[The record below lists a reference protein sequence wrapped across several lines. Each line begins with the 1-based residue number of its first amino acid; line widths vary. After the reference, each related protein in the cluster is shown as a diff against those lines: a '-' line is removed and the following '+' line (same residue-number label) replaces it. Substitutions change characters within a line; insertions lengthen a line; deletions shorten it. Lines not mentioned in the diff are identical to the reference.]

1 MYKQSQSEEKYLHLF
16 KSIVLKKD
24 ISCFSYKES
33 LVVEKEYEGFL
44 LGFANST
51 YVKSC

>member
-16 KSIVLKKD
+16 KSVILEKD
-24 ISCFSYKES
+24 ISYFSYEES
-33 LVVEKEYEGFL
+33 LEIGKEYRGFL
-44 LGFANST
+44 LGFANSI